1 MKKGKRYKS
10 LYLPALTIV
19 ATVITL
25 LVVIAISTYRN
36 LSRER
41 GRLED
46 SLLRESMVITR
57 AVEASLRADLPA
69 TYPDASRIQKILEEL
84 SREPGTASI
93 VLFDDRGNIVG
104 SAPTKGT
111 PEKIIEVPSLMV
123 LLNEKGMVTRY
134 REIIEGE
141 RTFEVIRPLRPFSYK
156 NPLGIVREGEER
168 VEPQEE
174 PLQSWSKNKLISI
187 RLRLGPFESARQQD
201 IHHALLMGGILVILG
216 GGALYFIF
224 IVQNYYLVDR
234 SLAEMKTYTENLVE
248 SMADGLISIDRE
260 KKIVT
265 INRRAGEFLGEKE
278 KNLKGRRIS
287 EAFDENLETLLEE
300 NKLIILG
307 QEIEVQHPSGS
318 RIPLS
323 LSAAPLKDEM
333 GREMGSVLLLRDL
346 REIRDLQEKVRRSER
361 LASLGRLA
369 AGVAHEI
376 RNPLSSIRGFAQYFM
391 NRLKGREEEQGYASI
406 MVKEVDRLNRVVTD
420 LLDFARPKD
429 PHREPHLLENILS
442 HSLKLLEPELR
453 KKGVE
458 VEEEYEHNLPPVL
471 ADRDQLSQAFLN
483 LLLNS
488 LESIDGGGKI
498 RITLK
503 EVHDQPW
510 VEVAI
515 ADTGRGIPPE
525 DLGKVFE
532 PFFSTKSRGTGLGLA
547 IVHQIVESHG
557 GDIAVESRE
566 GVGTTFRITL
576 PLSRE
581 KIRNTNLEIRNE
593 SEVLMNKS

>member
-287 EAFDENLETLLEE
+287 EAFGENLETLLEE

>member
-19 ATVITL
+19 ATVLTL
-25 LVVIAISTYRN
+25 LIVIAVSTYRN

-41 GRLED
+41 GRIED
-46 SLLRESMVITR
+46 SLLREGMVAIR

-69 TYPDASRIQKILEEL
+69 TSLDVSRIQKLLEEL
-84 SREPGTASI
+84 SREPGIASI
-93 VLFDDRGNIVG
+93 VLFDNKGNTVASG
-104 SAPTKGT
+104 PTRGT
-111 PEKIIEVPSLMV
+111 PERIVDVSSLTL
-123 LLNEKGMVTRY
+123 LLNEKGVVTRY
-134 REIIEGE
+134 NQVSGGE
-141 RTFEVIRPLRPFSYK
+141 RTFEVIRLVRPLSYR
-156 NPLGIVREGEER
+156 NPLGLVREGEER
-168 VEPQEE
+168 TEPREE
-174 PLQSWSKNKLISI
+174 PLHRWAKDKLISVQ
-187 RLRLGPFESARQQD
+187 LRLGPFERAKEQD

-234 SLAEMKTYTENLVE
+234 SLAEMRTYTENLVE
-248 SMADGLISIDRE
+248 SMADGLVSIDNE
-260 KKIVT
+260 KRIVT
-265 INRRAGEFLGEKE
+265 LNRRALEFLGERE
-278 KNLKGRRIS
+278 KNLKGSKIS
-287 EAFDENLETLLEE
+287 EALGKNVEMFLEE
-300 NKLIILG
+300 SGSTIRG
-307 QEIEVQHPSGS
+307 QEIEIQHSSGN
-318 RIPLS
+318 RVPLS

-391 NRLKGREEEQGYASI
+391 NRLKGHEEEQGYASI

-420 LLDFARPKD
+420 LLNFARPKD
-429 PHREPHLLENILS
+429 PHRELHPLENILS
-442 HSLKLLEPELR
+442 HSVKLLDPELR
-453 KKGVE
+453 KKGVQ
-458 VEEEYEHNLPPVL
+458 VEEDYEPDLPPALV
-471 ADRDQLSQAFLN
+471 DRDQLSQAFLN

-488 LESIDGGGKI
+488 LESIEEEGKI

-503 EVHDQPW
+503 KGDRQRGI
-510 VEVAI
+510 EVAI

-525 DLGKVFE
+525 DLGRVFE
-532 PFFSTKSRGTGLGLA
+532 PFFSTKRGGTGLGLA

-557 GDIAVESRE
+557 GEITVESTER
-566 GVGTTFRITL
+566 VGTTFRITL
-576 PLSRE
+576 P
-581 KIRNTNLEIRNE
+581 IR
-593 SEVLMNKS
+593 